1 MRGYIAPDK
10 PELKIIEFELYS
22 GYYCGICK
30 SIGKRHGQLPRLT
43 LSYDSVFLALLLAGL
58 QDNREI
64 IRMKRCPIHPIRKK
78 PILYENES
86 VDYAS
91 DMHLILSFYKLK
103 DDYKD
108 DHNLLAGTAAFLA
121 KKQFDRLAEKY
132 PEKSGIIASRLKE
145 LSDIENT
152 KTASLDQAAEPFAKI
167 METIFCW
174 DGYSTDG
181 LETERDGLK
190 TGAEMILGRI
200 GYHIGKWI
208 YIIDAFDDIEI
219 NIKDNSFNPILIHFG
234 FNSEKEETVYEFR
247 TRIRERIEFNLLSYL
262 EELSKAY
269 DLLPIKKNKAL
280 LENIIYLGLL
290 KKTEEVLAK
299 GRNKQ
304 NGESI

>member
-10 PELKIIEFELYS
+10 PELKIREYELYS

-30 SIGKRHGQLPRLT
+30 SIGKRYGQLPRLT
-43 LSYDSVFLALLLAGL
+43 LSYDSVFLALILAGL
-58 QDNREI
+58 QDGREI
-64 IRMKRCPIHPIRKK
+64 IRIKRCPIHPIRKK

-91 DMHLILSFYKLK
+91 DMHLILSFYKLI

-108 DHNLLAGTAAFLA
+108 DRNILAGTAAFLA
-121 KKQFDRLAEKY
+121 NKQFNRLAERY

-167 METIFCW
+167 METIFTW
-174 DGYSTDG
+174 DGT
-181 LETERDGLK
+181 DGLK
-190 TGAEMILGRI
+190 TGTEMILGRI

-208 YIIDAFDDIEI
+208 YIIDAFDDMEI
-219 NIKDNSFNPILIHFG
+219 NLKDKSFNPILIHFD
-234 FNSEKEETVYEFR
+234 FNSEKEETLYEFR
-247 TRIRERIEFNLLSYL
+247 ARIRERIEFNLLSYL

-280 LENIIYLGLL
+280 IENIIYLGLL

-299 GRNKQ
+299 GSSKQ